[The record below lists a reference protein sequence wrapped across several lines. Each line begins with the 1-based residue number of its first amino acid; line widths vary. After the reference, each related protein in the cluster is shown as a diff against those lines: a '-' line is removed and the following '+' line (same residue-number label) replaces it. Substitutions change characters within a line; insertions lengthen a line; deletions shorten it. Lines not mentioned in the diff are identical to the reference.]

1 MSYQELIAKALHGRT
16 VNRAAQDMGVSQS
29 SMDRYARGQSLPDYA
44 TAFLL
49 AKEAGIDPRDM
60 FLALVEEDAKRKGLL
75 EKISKGFKWLVSLVE
90 PRGDWVPA
98 W

>member
-16 VNRAAQDMGVSQS
+16 VNRAAKEMGVSQS

-49 AKEAGIDPRDM
+49 AKEAGMDVREV
-60 FLALVEEDAKRKGLL
+60 FLTLAQEDAKRKGL
-75 EKISKGFKWLVSLVE
+75 EIFSEGFKKLLSLVK
-90 PRGDWVPA
+90 PRRDWVPA